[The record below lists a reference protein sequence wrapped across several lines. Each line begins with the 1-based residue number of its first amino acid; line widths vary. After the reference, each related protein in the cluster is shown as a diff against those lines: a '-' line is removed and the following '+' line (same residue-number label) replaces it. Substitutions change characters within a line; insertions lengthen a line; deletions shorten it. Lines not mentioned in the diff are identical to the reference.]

1 MFQSL
6 DNFEP
11 FLKKIP
17 RNFYWTALDST
28 RLDIL
33 LFIPTNQSIS
43 QRDSAF
49 LCCCSPTSLYE
60 HFHETGQRRYI
71 QNLVERNWPFLSIE
85 RKRNGHEFARLPIIS
100 VNFQLRI
107 PPPQGTQ
114 QSAVKLSNNHGGP
127 VPLSRRVMYVAT
139 RFIKTATVR
148 SVRSEKIIDPRM
160 GWSYR
165 YRWSENAYN
174 TRNPREIFPP

>member
-71 QNLVERNWPFLSIE
+71 QNLAERNWPFLSIE

-107 PPPQGTQ
+107 PPP
-114 QSAVKLSNNHGGP
+114 P
-127 VPLSRRVMYVAT
+127 
-139 RFIKTATVR
+139 
-148 SVRSEKIIDPRM
+148 
-160 GWSYR
+160 
-165 YRWSENAYN
+165 
-174 TRNPREIFPP
+174 PREHNNRPWNFLIITGAPCRFHDELCTWQRVSLKRPRFDPFEARKL